1 MIVLGLKFELALI
14 EIYRNTTKTRQN
26 MDGAKYDVV
35 HYLNN
40 PKITN
45 SVLD

>member
-1 MIVLGLKFELALI
+1 MIVLGLKFERLLI

-35 HYLNN
+35 HFLNN
-40 PKITN
+40 PNITD
-45 SVLD
+45 SVLY